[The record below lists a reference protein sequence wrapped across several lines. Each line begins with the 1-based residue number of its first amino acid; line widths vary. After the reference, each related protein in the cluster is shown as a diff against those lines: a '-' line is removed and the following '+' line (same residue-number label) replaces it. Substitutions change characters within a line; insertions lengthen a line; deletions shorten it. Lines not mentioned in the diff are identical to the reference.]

1 MKLTAPA
8 PQEPDTKPGHYFVSC
23 IVGRPGGRRVALLA
37 GPFVN
42 DHARAL
48 SMVEPARTAAG
59 AADPRAIWY
68 AFGTARLDADHPRA
82 DRPGVLNAALGIAA

>member
-1 MKLTAPA
+1 MKPTAPA

-23 IVGRPGGRRVALLA
+23 IDGRRVALLA

-48 SMVEPARTAAG
+48 SMVEPARTAAEL
-59 AADPRAIWY
+59 ADPRAIWY
-68 AFGTARLDADHPRA
+68 AFGTVRLDADHPRA